1 MSASESQIKAA
12 QAKQEIVD
20 LFHRVFTTAEG
31 KRVLEIMKER
41 AFYNRSLMHGIDRT
55 DSHTVAYR
63 EGQRN
68 FVMEVEAFVKQGTEG
83 TPRMQGQALSATAEE
98 KS

>member
-12 QAKQEIVD
+12 QAKQEIRD
-20 LFHRVFTTAEG
+20 LFHRVFTTEDG
-31 KRVLEIMKER
+31 KRVLQIMREL
-41 AFYNRSLMHGIDRT
+41 AFYYKSLLSGIANNDT
-55 DSHTVAYR
+55 HAVAAR

-68 FVMEVEAFVKQGTEG
+68 LVMLFESFVKEGAEG